1 MKNPLRLIY
10 MGTPDFAVP
19 PLKRLSEDGHR
30 LLAVVTQPDRPR
42 GRGRKLQPTPV
53 KQAAAALGLPVLQ
66 PPSVRE
72 SGFIDKIRDLAPDWI
87 IVAAFGQI
95 LPRTLLE
102 LPVYGCI
109 NIHASLLPR
118 YRGPAPI
125 QRAIINGETRTGVT
139 TMLMDA
145 GLDTGDILLKKEV
158 PIYPGTTA
166 GELHDRLAAA
176 GADLLSLTLELW
188 SENRITPVPQNHEEA
203 TYAPMLKK
211 SDGHVDWGKRA
222 EQIDC
227 LVRGMTPW
235 PGAFTF
241 LGDRRIKIFAVES
254 LPTETDAPPG
264 TILPGFP
271 DELRVATGRGVLAI
285 LELQGASG
293 KRMPVRDF
301 LMGSPVTPGQRFT

>member
-241 LGDRRIKIFAVES
+241 LGDRRIKIF
-254 LPTETDAPPG
+254 
-264 TILPGFP
+264 
-271 DELRVATGRGVLAI
+271 
-285 LELQGASG
+285 
-293 KRMPVRDF
+293 
-301 LMGSPVTPGQRFT
+301 